1 MESKLE
7 RNIGQLEK
15 KREPQNKQKTKKKR
29 EPSKERE
36 SIEFS

>member
-15 KREPQNKQKTKKKR
+15 KREPQKKGEKKNKQKKR
-29 EPSKERE
+29 ALKRKRVN
-36 SIEFS
+36 